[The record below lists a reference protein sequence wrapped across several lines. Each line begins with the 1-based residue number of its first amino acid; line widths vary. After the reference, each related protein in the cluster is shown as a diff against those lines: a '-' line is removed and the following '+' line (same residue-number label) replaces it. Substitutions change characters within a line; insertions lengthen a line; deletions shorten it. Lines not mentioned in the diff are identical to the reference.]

1 MPRKSRTLACAEAP
15 FHSRIQ
21 REARRDPLTDAGVQ
35 VFSVCALDSFLIFL
49 ASASSETARVHSTT
63 LSEANAIVAVLFGE

>member
-1 MPRKSRTLACAEAP
+1 
-15 FHSRIQ
+15 
-21 REARRDPLTDAGVQ
+21 